1 MTVAITWDL
10 LIIVFFAIITTYSL
24 IIGRHEAVK
33 VLVASH
39 IAAFAA
45 QGIGM
50 GLTEGSSAAAPLL
63 STLGFAI
70 GPTTIVAAKLIA
82 FIGILV
88 AIAIYGGLS
97 SDYEEEGIIDTAV
110 AAGLGMVTA
119 AFLLLNLL
127 AILGNSSPL
136 STTLAE
142 TPDLLPLFSQS
153 MLAATLTSLQPL
165 WLLLPA
171 VLLVGTSFL

>member
-1 MTVAITWDL
+1 MVVALTWDL
-10 LIIVFFAIITTYSL
+10 LIIVFFALVVTYSL

-50 GLTEGSSAAAPLL
+50 GMMEGSVSAAPILQI
-63 STLGFAI
+63 LGFAI
-70 GPTTIVAAKLIA
+70 GPTTIVMVKLVA
-82 FIGILV
+82 FIGLLV
-88 AIAIYGGLS
+88 AIAIHGGLS
-97 SDYEEEGIIDTAV
+97 SDYEGESMLDTAI
-110 AAGLGMVTA
+110 AAALGMATT

-136 STTLAE
+136 GTTIADA
-142 TPDLLPLFSQS
+142 PDLLPLFSQS
-153 MLAATLTSLQPL
+153 TLAATLASLQSL
-165 WLLLPA
+165 WLILPA
-171 VLLVGTSFL
+171 ILLVGTSFL